1 MILPVVLIS
10 LGEDGAVVSFYL
22 RVSLTLLMCL
32 FSIEFRFHLY
42 VCLLLSFSLTQ
53 RLCKYNIDL
62 AFSVHPQSLFFFLGM
77 PSLYQSSIMFKD
89 VHNKSLIYFVV
100 AKH

>member
-62 AFSVHPQSLFFFLGM
+62 AFSVHPQSLFFFSRNAIIISKQHHVQRC
-77 PSLYQSSIMFKD
+77 P
-89 VHNKSLIYFVV
+89 
-100 AKH
+100 